1 MRGEG
6 VHGGAYRAVPRRAVV
21 AVAALVGALVLLAAA
36 AGIPVRA
43 TYGAQVTADEPQY
56 LLSALSLAED
66 RDLDIADELA
76 AERWRDFHETDLPEQ
91 TRPLPGGRRVS
102 PHDPLLPVLLAGP
115 MAVGG
120 WVAAK
125 LALAAL
131 AGLLAAVLV
140 WTAVSRLA
148 VPLGSAAMVVLLFGC
163 SPPLAVYGSQVYPEV
178 PAALAVALAAAALL
192 GPMRRGGCALLA
204 ACVVALPWLG
214 VKYVPVAGALAVL
227 AAVRLGRGR
236 AWVRLAALV
245 GGLVAAAVVYLW
257 AHLDLYGGAT
267 PYAAGDHFVGG
278 EFSVVGATPNYAGR
292 SVRLAGLLTGGRFG
306 LAAWQPAW
314 LLLLPAVGWLL
325 RRQPGASVL
334 LLPLG
339 VGWLSAT
346 FVALTM
352 QGWWWP
358 GRQVVVVLPLAV
370 LAVATWAGGRGSRLA
385 AVGLLGAAGVLAFAW
400 LLADGLAG
408 RLTWVVDFWAT
419 GNPVYQAWRW
429 ALPDYLAPTAWTWPL
444 HAAWSLVLV
453 VLAAGGWRA
462 ATRPDRSGDAR
473 RIRGARTTRLAG
485 HRTSGAG

>member
-1 MRGEG
+1 MRGDGGCGG
-6 VHGGAYRAVPRRAVV
+6 VGRAAPRRAVLG
-21 AVAALVGALVLLAAA
+21 VAALVGALVLLASA

-43 TYGAQVTADEPQY
+43 TYGAQLTADEPQY

-66 RDLDIADELA
+66 GDLNIADELA
-76 AERWRDFHETDLPEQ
+76 AERWRDFHEIDLPEQ

-115 MAVGG
+115 MALGG
-120 WVAAK
+120 WIGAK

-140 WTAVSRLA
+140 WTAASRLGVSP
-148 VPLGSAAMVVLLFGC
+148 VPAALVVLLFGC

-178 PAALAVALAAAALL
+178 PAALAVALAAAALS
-192 GPMRRGGCALLA
+192 GPMRRGGCTLLT

-214 VKYVPVAGALAVL
+214 VKYVPVAGVLAVL
-227 AAVRLGRGR
+227 AAARLGRGR
-236 AWVRLAALV
+236 AWPRLAALV
-245 GGLVAAAVVYLW
+245 GGLAASAVVYLW
-257 AHLDLYGGAT
+257 AHVELYGGVT

-314 LLLLPAVGWLL
+314 LLLLPAVGWLVR
-325 RRQPGASVL
+325 RRQAGASAL

-370 LAVATWAGGRGSRLA
+370 LTVAAWAGGRGGRLA
-385 AVGLLGAAGVLAFAW
+385 ALGLLGSAGVLAYAW
-400 LLADGLAG
+400 LLADGFAG
-408 RLTWVVDFWAT
+408 RLTWVVDFWTT
-419 GNPVYQAWRW
+419 GNPVYQAWRRL
-429 ALPDYLAPTAWTWPL
+429 LPDYLAPTVWTWPL
-444 HAAWSLVLV
+444 HAAWSVVLV
-453 VLAAGGWRA
+453 VLAWHGWRGA
-462 ATRPDRSGDAR
+462 ARSRSEDRCLPEAAR
-473 RIRGARTTRLAG
+473 MDSRVGSAP
-485 HRTSGAG
+485 HQ